1 MFFPHD
7 AMPARPM
14 LSYGVRPCV
23 RLSVTVVDS
32 VGTNKHIFG

>member
-14 LSYGVRPCV
+14 LSYGVR
-23 RLSVTVVDS
+23 LSVTVVDS